1 MVTCGGLSRTFA
13 ATLAC
18 VIVVVGLVGW
28 SLWTEPR
35 AKEARVRP
43 SRLVADTFL
52 DGLCRPPSAAEV
64 LRWVNRPSEKQQL
77 MQALETTEEFGRLQ
91 QARRVFAVLLRRDA
105 TRRDCVQLRE
115 WIDRRLDIDTIRR
128 EVADL
133 PEARRVAAVRQL
145 FIEIFGRDPHGWDD
159 PSLRRWVDSPFGLSE
174 IRSRLTAQRP
184 IVGVHYF
191 AWYQPDAGGW
201 RNHATVVPS
210 DSPKPALGW
219 YDSRS
224 TDVMTTQIRQMEEA
238 GFDFVAVHV
247 IPALPQTWANA
258 RTFVGR
264 LSGHRLNAA
273 LVLDSLYNEPAAV
286 KARWVERTRQEF
298 GGSSHYFRL
307 YGQPLV
313 MLFSTRLD
321 FDTPGVRLRNVYWSN
336 RYDPGKNP
344 FNPDLGL
351 EPRDWPFWAP
361 TPQPLANGLVPVIP
375 GYTDVALGRAQSMV
389 HERNNGQLYREQ
401 WQRAL
406 ALHPEVILVYSWNEY
421 FERTAIEP
429 TDAWGDQYLRMT
441 ACFIRHAHRG
451 ESGDCS

>member
-1 MVTCGGLSRTFA
+1 MLGS
-13 ATLAC
+13 
-18 VIVVVGLVGW
+18 
-28 SLWTEPR
+28 SLLTTPR
-35 AKEARVRP
+35 SKGPRIRP
-43 SRLVADTFL
+43 SRLVADTFMEE
-52 DGLCRPPSAAEV
+52 LCRSPSAGEI
-64 LRWVNRPSEKQQL
+64 LRWVSRPLEKAPL
-77 MQALETTEEFGRLQ
+77 MQVLEGTEEFRRLQ
-91 QARRVFAVLLRRDA
+91 QGRQAFSDLLRRDA
-105 TRRDCVQLRE
+105 TRQDCTQLRD
-115 WIDRRLDIDTIRR
+115 WIDRRLDIDAIQR
-128 EVADL
+128 EIVNA
-133 PEARRVAAVRQL
+133 PEARRVTAVRQL
-145 FIEIFGRDPHGWDD
+145 FIEVFGRDPRGWDD
-159 PSLRRWVDSPFGLSE
+159 PALRRWVDSPFGLGD
-174 IRSRLTAQRP
+174 IRSRLAAQRP

-201 RNHATVVPS
+201 RNHATRVPS

-224 TDVMTTQIRQMEEA
+224 TEVMATQIRQMEET

-247 IPALPQTWANA
+247 IPALPQTWSNA
-258 RTFVGR
+258 RAFVDR
-264 LSGHRLNAA
+264 LSGHRLNVA
-273 LVLDSLYNEPAAV
+273 LVLDSLYNEPAEV

-298 GGSSHYFRL
+298 GSNSHYLRL
-307 YGQPLV
+307 HGQPLV

-321 FDTPGVRLRNVYWSN
+321 FDVPGVLMRNVYWSY

-344 FNPDLGL
+344 FNGNLRL

-375 GYTDVALGRAQSMV
+375 GYTDAALGRAQSMV
-389 HERNNGQLYREQ
+389 HERNDGQTYREQ

-441 ACFIRHAHRG
+441 ACFIDHAHRG
-451 ESGDCS
+451 TMGTC